1 MEIPTLFLVVWF
13 LITICICYLSNLLM
27 YGMMHLKLLYL
38 IMAILLLLLICLL
51 MYLLIQ
57 LLESLLLILSPLWFR
72 QS

>member
-1 MEIPTLFLVVWF
+1 
-13 LITICICYLSNLLM
+13 M

-38 IMAILLLLLICLL
+38 IMAIPMLLLICLL

-57 LLESLLLILSPLWFR
+57 LLESLLFLLSPMWFR